1 MASQTLEIVQRR
13 CLWINRCISSKRDLV
28 FNQVPIAT
36 KQALLNYDTLMKL
49 LVVTK
54 CKEESPYK
62 PDLGLRYDEVDAFP
76 HSKMERSLLKYL
88 HLVKSWYFYSAR

>member
-1 MASQTLEIVQRR
+1 MK
-13 CLWINRCISSKRDLV
+13 SKRDLAI
-28 FNQVPIAT
+28 NQVPITT
-36 KQALLNYDTLMKL
+36 KHLSLNYGINLQL
-49 LVVTK
+49 LGVTK

>member
-1 MASQTLEIVQRR
+1 MLCSINATLE
-13 CLWINRCISSKRDLV
+13 
-28 FNQVPIAT
+28 
-36 KQALLNYDTLMKL
+36 
-49 LVVTK
+49 
-54 CKEESPYK
+54 EELHYK

>member
-36 KQALLNYDTLMKL
+36 KQALLNYDTFLKL

-62 PDLGLRYDEVDAFP
+62 PEAFD
-76 HSKMERSLLKYL
+76 
-88 HLVKSWYFYSAR
+88 